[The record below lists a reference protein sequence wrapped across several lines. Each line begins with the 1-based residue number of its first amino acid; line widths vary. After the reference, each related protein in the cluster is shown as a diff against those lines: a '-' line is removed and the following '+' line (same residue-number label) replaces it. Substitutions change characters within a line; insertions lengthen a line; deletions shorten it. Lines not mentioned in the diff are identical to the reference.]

1 MLIDG
6 VRIKWGVDRLTRCVT
21 LYFSVNDV
29 CDSLLWPDPLSSL
42 DGVEKIVTQTIDV
55 LVDSNVLSESSRNLV
70 IGLSRELFENWGYRW
85 EACAS

>member
-1 MLIDG
+1 
-6 VRIKWGVDRLTRCVT
+6 
-21 LYFSVNDV
+21 
-29 CDSLLWPDPLSSL
+29 LSSL